1 MNINNKPKILEDY
14 SSNIILKKPK
24 LPRQKPVN
32 LLIILLLLITF
43 IFGVFFGLANSQTI
57 LSYIFVNQGGKVINQ
72 EEAYKYKQ
80 VDFKELF
87 QVWDIIKNNYLNKN
101 QVTDSELFYG
111 ALAGSVASLND
122 PYSIFLSPD
131 LAKEFNQELEGSFY
145 GIGIEVGIKKN
156 ILTVISALPG
166 SPAEKAGVRTN
177 DQIVAINNQETINM
191 GVDYAVNLIRGQ
203 SGTTVDLLIKR
214 ADVNELLKFTIVR
227 AKISIESVKWRMLD
241 NKIAYL
247 QLTDF
252 NQDTADKFK
261 QAINKILVENP
272 RGLILDLR
280 YNPGGY
286 LDTAIDIASFW
297 VEEGVIV
304 KEDYGDPAKNNEY
317 NARGNAKLKSLK
329 TVVLINGGS
338 ASAAEIVAGALQDYQ
353 LATLVGEKT
362 FGKGTIQDLTQLD
375 DGSAIKLTIARWLT
389 PKGKSIEENG
399 ITPDVE
405 VVLTLDD
412 YDNNLDPQLTKA
424 IELLNQ

>member
-57 LSYIFVNQGGKVINQ
+57 LSYILVNQGGKVINQ

-156 ILTVISALPG
+156 ILTVISALPE

-191 GVDYAVNLIRGQ
+191 GVDYAVNLIRGK

-214 ADVNELLKFTIVR
+214 ADVNELLKFTITR
-227 AKISIESVKWRMLD
+227 AKISIESVKWRMLE

-252 NQDTADKFK
+252 NQDTTDKFK

-272 RGLILDLR
+272 KGLILDLR

-286 LDTAIDIASFW
+286 LDTAINIASFW